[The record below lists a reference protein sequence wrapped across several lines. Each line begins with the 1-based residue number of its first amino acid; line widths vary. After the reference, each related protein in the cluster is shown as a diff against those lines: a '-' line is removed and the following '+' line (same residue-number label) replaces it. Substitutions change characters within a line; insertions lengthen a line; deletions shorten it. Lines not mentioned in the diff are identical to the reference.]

1 MVYTLETEEHKV
13 LFNSYEF
20 ILAFLP
26 LTWVVY
32 FLTCRVRKER
42 LGIFILAA
50 SSILFVAVS
59 SIQSAVIL
67 LLSVAA
73 NYWFGHQIS
82 QKRGKASKVWLIAG
96 LIVDIGILGYFKYV
110 NFLVD
115 GINGIFGADIP
126 LVSAFLPVGLSFY
139 TFQQIAYL
147 ADIYHGEAEL
157 CGFGEYL
164 LYVAFFP
171 KLVQGPIAQQKELIP
186 QFSDLSKK
194 ALNWDNVAKGLLVF
208 AIGLAKKVLVADNF
222 GKIVDYGFGHISS
235 LNSFEAI
242 LAVLGYTIQIYFDF
256 SGYCDMA
263 VGIGLMF
270 NIELPQNFNSPYKA
284 LSISDFWK
292 RWHITL
298 TNFLTKYIYIPLGGS
313 RKGKIR
319 TYLNILIVF
328 LISGL
333 WHGAGY
339 TFILWGLMHG
349 IAMALERIT
358 KSRYEKLPKAIRW
371 IVTFA
376 FINMT
381 WVIFRAGSVTEAV
394 AMLKQVF
401 VGGWSFAINAELTE
415 TLLQPTLI
423 SIANRIVGLPVVS
436 ILAFAGVLLTVL
448 LLKNSTERLK
458 TFKPCA
464 RTWVRTYFLL
474 ILSILS
480 LSGVSTFL
488 YSNF

>member
-1 MVYTLETEEHKV
+1 MEEHKV

-26 LTWVVY
+26 LTLAIY
-32 FLTCRVRKER
+32 FLACRARNGR
-42 LGIFILAA
+42 LGIAVLAA
-50 SSILFVAVS
+50 ASILFAAVS
-59 SIQSAVIL
+59 NIQSAAIL

-73 NYWFGHQIS
+73 NYWLGHQIS
-82 QKRGKASKVWLIAG
+82 HRQGKTQKVWLIVG
-96 LIVDIGILGYFKYV
+96 LIFDTGILGYFKYA

-115 GINGIFGADIP
+115 GINRLFGADIP

-147 ADIYHGEAEL
+147 ADSYQGEAVT

-186 QFSDLSKK
+186 QFSDLGRK
-194 ALNWDNVAKGLLVF
+194 ALNWDNVAKGLSVF

-242 LAVLGYTIQIYFDF
+242 LAVLGYTFQIYFDF

-298 TNFLTKYIYIPLGGS
+298 TKFLTKYIYIPLGGS
-313 RKGKIR
+313 RKGTVR
-319 TYLNILIVF
+319 TCLNILIVF
-328 LISGL
+328 LVSGL

-349 IAMALERIT
+349 IAMVLERIT
-358 KSRYEKLPKAIRW
+358 KSRYEKLPKVIRW

-381 WVIFRAGSVTEAV
+381 WVFFRAGSITEAM
-394 AMLKQVF
+394 AMLKQVL

-423 SIANRIVGLPVVS
+423 SVANRIVGLPVVS
-436 ILAFAGVLLTVL
+436 ILACAAALLTVL

-458 TFKPCA
+458 TFKPSA
-464 RTWVRTYFLL
+464 GMWVQTYFLL

-480 LSGVSTFL
+480 VSGVSTFL

>member
-1 MVYTLETEEHKV
+1 MEEHKV
-13 LFNSYEF
+13 LFNSYVF

-26 LTWVVY
+26 LSLAIY
-32 FLTCRVRKER
+32 FLACRARNGR
-42 LGIFILAA
+42 LGIAVLASA
-50 SSILFVAVS
+50 SILFAAVS
-59 SIQSAVIL
+59 NIQSAAIL

-73 NYWFGHQIS
+73 NYWLGHQIS
-82 QKRGKASKVWLIAG
+82 SRQGKAQKVWLIVG
-96 LIVDIGILGYFKYV
+96 LIFDIGILGYFKYA

-115 GINGIFGADIP
+115 GINGLFGADIP
-126 LVSAFLPVGLSFY
+126 LVRAFLPVGLSFY

-147 ADIYHGEAEL
+147 ADSYQGEAVT
-157 CGFGEYL
+157 CSFGEYL
-164 LYVAFFP
+164 LFVAFFP

-186 QFSDLSKK
+186 QFSDLGRK
-194 ALNWDNVAKGLLVF
+194 ALSWDNVAKGLSVF
-208 AIGLAKKVLVADNF
+208 ATGLAKKVLVADNF

-242 LAVLGYTIQIYFDF
+242 LAVLGYTFQIYFDF

-270 NIELPQNFNSPYKA
+270 NIELPQNFDSPYKA

-298 TNFLTKYIYIPLGGS
+298 TKFLTQYIYIPLGGS
-313 RKGKIR
+313 RKGTVR

-328 LISGL
+328 LVSGL

-339 TFILWGLMHG
+339 TFLLWGLMHG
-349 IAMALERIT
+349 IAMVLERIT
-358 KSRYEKLPKAIRW
+358 KSRYAQLPKVIRW

-381 WVIFRAGSVTEAV
+381 WVFFRAGSITEAM
-394 AMLKQVF
+394 AMLKQVL
-401 VGGWSFAINAELTE
+401 VGGWSFSINAELTE

-423 SIANRIVGLPVVS
+423 SIASRIVGLPVVS
-436 ILAFAGVLLTVL
+436 ILACAAALLTVL

-458 TFKPCA
+458 TFMPSA
-464 RTWVRTYFLL
+464 GMWVQTYFLL

-480 LSGVSTFL
+480 VSGVSTFL